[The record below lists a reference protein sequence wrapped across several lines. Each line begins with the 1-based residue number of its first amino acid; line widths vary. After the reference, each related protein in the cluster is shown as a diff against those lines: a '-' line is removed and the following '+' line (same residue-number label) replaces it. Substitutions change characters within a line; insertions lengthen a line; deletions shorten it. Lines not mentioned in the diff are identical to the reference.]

1 MSELE
6 NIENV
11 EDLETIPTDNTTEE
25 LQENVEQSTGEVSGE
40 VTEPEDNSAEI
51 EAEQERL
58 RREQEERERAEEE
71 ARLKAEEEAREQARI
86 EHENMLKS
94 FPETTVFY
102 RDLLENK
109 DGSKSLGMP
118 MNVWQADK
126 YGCLDK
132 HYDLSELTYVGTE
145 SCGIY
150 YLKGHEKP
158 ESTVEEL
165 KAKKL
170 AEISAE
176 AHKYSQYE
184 CGEMYLTSSV
194 GYRINADHKSQD
206 NIRGLIALGQPC
218 AFKDFDNVFH
228 ENTSI
233 EDLNV
238 MLYECYANGAL
249 LYQQKFEYEA
259 LVANAK
265 SREELYF
272 DVVFDMADFSAK

>member
-11 EDLETIPTDNTTEE
+11 EDLETIPTDN
-25 LQENVEQSTGEVSGE
+25 
-40 VTEPEDNSAEI
+40 SAEI

-58 RREQEERERAEEE
+58 RREHEEY
-71 ARLKAEEEAREQARI
+71 L
-86 EHENMLKS
+86 NS
-94 FPETTVFY
+94 FPDTTVFY
-102 RDLLENK
+102 RDLLDE
-109 DGSKSLGMP
+109 GSIKKLGMATKDP
-118 MNVWQADK
+118 RVADYYK
-126 YGCLDK
+126 ILDN
-132 HYDLSELTYVGTE
+132 HYDESELTYIGTPE
-145 SCGIY
+145 CGTY
-150 YLKGHEKP
+150 YLKGYEKP
-158 ESTVEEL
+158 EPTLEEL
-165 KAKKL
+165 KAKKI

-228 ENTSI
+228 TDTSI
-233 EDLNV
+233 EDLNT
-238 MLYECYANGAL
+238 MLTECYANGAS

-259 LVANAK
+259 MVANAQSK
-265 SREELYF
+265 DDLNF
-272 DVVFDMADFSAK
+272 DVVFDMADFSKS